1 MNLPEYRFRD
11 DPSHGNRGKIPLSE
25 LHFVAASTPEAATFQ
40 NTLRPGRRSILAA
53 GGRDLVG

>member
-11 DPSHGNRGKIPLSE
+11 DPSHGNTGNIPLRKI
-25 LHFVAASTPEAATFQ
+25 HFVVASTPEAATFQ
-40 NTLRPGRRSILAA
+40 NTIWPGRRSILAA